1 MSTTLPSSMK
11 ALIVQ
16 ADKTATFQDHPVPTI
31 ADDEVLVK
39 TVAVALGPPD
49 LISLAYPKPGT
60 ILGLDWAGEVVQV
73 GGNVTS
79 RQIGERVAGFVHG
92 GSSDDVG
99 AFAEYVKSP
108 ADLVWHIP
116 ESLSYDEAA
125 AMSIG
130 LCTCA
135 QALYHKG
142 RLELPLP
149 GDKAVGRG
157 EWFFVYG
164 GSSSCGQ
171 YTIQLARASGF
182 NVATTSSPRNFELL
196 KSLGAAAVFD
206 YHDPEIVQKVKQ
218 VTRGSIR
225 YGLDAIGS
233 RATQEL
239 SQLVFGPAGGKL
251 LTLMP
256 VVPEAKV
263 RDDVN
268 VTFTLVHTG
277 LRQPLNLPH
286 YVPGVHYPASSDDNA
301 EMVAFIAT
309 IPRLIK
315 QGRLVPNP
323 LKPWD
328 GGLATLP
335 QGLKYLQ
342 EGKVSGEKIV
352 VRI

>member
-1 MSTTLPSSMK
+1 MSTLPTSMK

-16 ADKTATFQDHPVPTI
+16 ADKTAAFLDHPVPTI

-49 LISLAYPKPGT
+49 LIALAYPKPGR

-73 GGNVTS
+73 GRNVTS
-79 RQIGERVAGFVHG
+79 RQVGERVAGFVLG
-92 GSSDDVG
+92 NSSDGIG

-108 ADLVWHIP
+108 ADLVWRIP
-116 ESLSYDEAA
+116 EKLSYDEAA
-125 AMSIG
+125 SMSIG

-149 GDKAVGRG
+149 GKEAVERN
-157 EWFFVYG
+157 EWFFIYG

-182 NVATTSSPRNFELL
+182 KVAATSSPRNFELL

-218 VTRGSIR
+218 VTGDSIR

-239 SQLVFGPAGGKL
+239 SQRVFGPAGGKL

-263 RDDVN
+263 RDDVT

-277 LRQPLNLPH
+277 LRQPLDFPA

-309 IPRLIK
+309 IPQLVE

-323 LKPWD
+323 LKLWD
-328 GGLATLP
+328 GGLAAVP
-335 QGLKYLQ
+335 QGLRYLQ
-342 EGKVSGEKIV
+342 EGNVSGEKIV
-352 VRI
+352 VRV